1 MLVVL
6 VVVPLSWSR
15 PPSPSA
21 SARPLGNERLLDKKR
36 ALEPLLLRL
45 AKETTKA
52 ATHHATTTKKNKLI
66 TFTSTFTFTFFFFG
80 GSSVSSSS
88 SSSSSFPTRPRQ
100 TGRLRARARARA
112 RARQGKCVDGGG
124 GWQRGRKCVVK
135 QGSAVTPPLLLRLS
149 LSLFFLFFLFF
160 SFFSSSVL
168 SSSWRWR

>member
-66 TFTSTFTFTFFFFG
+66 TFTSTFTFFFSCGG

-100 TGRLRARARARA
+100 TGRLRARARA